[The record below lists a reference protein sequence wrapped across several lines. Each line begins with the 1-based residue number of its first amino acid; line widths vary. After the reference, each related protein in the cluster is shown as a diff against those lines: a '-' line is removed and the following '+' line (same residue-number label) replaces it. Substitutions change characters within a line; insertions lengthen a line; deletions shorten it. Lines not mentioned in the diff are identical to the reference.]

1 VVLAKVAASPSPV
14 GRLGLASPLGRAF
27 KLIAKPIKTVPQS
40 TLVGSSTLENATIP
54 PQKYALAKNS
64 KGRRTAR
71 KKPKLPIIAIIGSFP
86 LHVYL
91 NYF

>member
-1 VVLAKVAASPSPV
+1 MVLAKVAASPSPV